1 MEKNNL
7 RKETELL
14 IAESFLK
21 NFEINK
27 FIDWSVR
34 LLERGY
40 NSANLLILAGL
51 DNEDSIVIEKYFK
64 LSCSDLRID
73 FEINK
78 KILMDKYLIYIV
90 EGTIE
95 KKFTIEQAANIF
107 QEIIEETS
115 YKEYKYF
122 DWIYLYDELEDLTG
136 IEAYKY
142 VINKFKTFIN
152 ELENKQ

>member
-78 KILMDKYLIYIV
+78 K
-90 EGTIE
+90 
-95 KKFTIEQAANIF
+95 N
-107 QEIIEETS
+107 
-115 YKEYKYF
+115 
-122 DWIYLYDELEDLTG
+122 
-136 IEAYKY
+136 
-142 VINKFKTFIN
+142 
-152 ELENKQ
+152 

>member
-64 LSCSDLRID
+64 LSCSDLRLD

-78 KILMDKYLIYIV
+78 KILMDKYLIYVV

-122 DWIYLYDELEDLTG
+122 DWIYLYDELEDLKG

-142 VINKFKTFIN
+142 VTNEFKTFIN

>member
-1 MEKNNL
+1 
-7 RKETELL
+7 
-14 IAESFLK
+14 
-21 NFEINK
+21 
-27 FIDWSVR
+27 
-34 LLERGY
+34 
-40 NSANLLILAGL
+40 
-51 DNEDSIVIEKYFK
+51 
-64 LSCSDLRID
+64 
-73 FEINK
+73 
-78 KILMDKYLIYIV
+78 MDKYLIYVV

>member
-64 LSCSDLRID
+64 LSCSDLRLD

-78 KILMDKYLIYIV
+78 KILMDKYLIYVV

-136 IEAYKY
+136 IETYKY
-142 VINKFKTFIN
+142 VINEFKTFIN